1 MKKII
6 ISYLILILTVAVSAQ
21 SPSTVTP
28 AVVDQS
34 LTQTVVVDSAK
45 TKTQKNKPGRHRRF
59 IQAADTLTASD
70 YMLSIERVNDN
81 LNSIRDSAKLGFEV
95 IGMSRKLDNITKDIS
110 RIRLNIRD
118 KHSVINIRNLYLY
131 QNFAATLDNENEGI
145 QSRLNKIYSKVY
157 HSKLR
162 MRKVLNDSIFRALYA
177 DSTLRTTFD
186 NKLVRLERKWTRTDS
201 ITKSNVDSLNA
212 LC

>member
-6 ISYLILILTVAVSAQ
+6 ISCLILILTVTMSAQ
-21 SPSTVTP
+21 LPSTVTP

-45 TKTQKNKPGRHRRF
+45 TKEQKSKPGRHRRF

-95 IGMSRKLDNITKDIS
+95 ISMS
-110 RIRLNIRD
+110 
-118 KHSVINIRNLYLY
+118 
-131 QNFAATLDNENEGI
+131 
-145 QSRLNKIYSKVY
+145 
-157 HSKLR
+157 
-162 MRKVLNDSIFRALYA
+162 
-177 DSTLRTTFD
+177 
-186 NKLVRLERKWTRTDS
+186 
-201 ITKSNVDSLNA
+201 
-212 LC
+212 

>member
-162 MRKVLNDSIFRALYA
+162 MRKVLNDSI
-177 DSTLRTTFD
+177 
-186 NKLVRLERKWTRTDS
+186 
-201 ITKSNVDSLNA
+201 
-212 LC
+212 